1 MTKVMAVVAACLA
14 LSAAMALADGHYPV
28 RSSQHVSDSDFNNQV
43 ISCFQGGVE
52 IIHVDGARN
61 ITMSYVDGELRQ
73 LSYYTNERPME
84 QRSLAVPPS
93 LACRVARQ

>member
-1 MTKVMAVVAACLA
+1 MAQA
-14 LSAAMALADGHYPV
+14 GEHYPV
-28 RSSQHVSDSDFNNQV
+28 HGSQHVSDSDFNSQV

-73 LSYYTNERPME
+73 LSYYTMERPLE